1 MIRLPFRARPARTPS
16 VGPQSDQPQ
25 PSDTAPPAATA
36 APPIVHLEAVTRTF
50 AMQPPVH
57 ALRGVDLTIEEG
69 DYVAIEGRSG
79 SGKSTLLNVL
89 GLLDTPTS
97 GRYRLDGADVL
108 ARSDGERA
116 GLRARRIG
124 FVFQSFH
131 LMPHRNVLE
140 NVMLSGVYSR
150 MPRRE
155 RSQRADAV
163 LRRVGMAHRASFAPT
178 QLSGGERQRVAIARA
193 LLTHPRLLLCDEPT
207 GNLDSRNTASILD
220 LFDELAEDGLTL
232 VVITHD
238 QLVSRRARRRLV
250 MVDGV
255 LSEQSA

>member
-1 MIRLPFRARPARTPS
+1 M
-16 VGPQSDQPQ
+16 
-25 PSDTAPPAATA
+25 
-36 APPIVHLEAVTRTF
+36 PIVVLEGVRRTF
-50 AMQPPVH
+50 ATEPPVH
-57 ALRGVDLTIEEG
+57 ALRGIDLTIEDG
-69 DYVAIEGRSG
+69 DYAAIEGRSG

-97 GRYRLDGADVL
+97 GGYRLDGTDVL

-116 GLRARRIG
+116 ALRARRIG

-140 NVMLSGVYSR
+140 NVMLAGVYSR
-150 MPRRE
+150 MPRAKRSE
-155 RSQRADAV
+155 RAEVV
-163 LRRVGMAHRASFAPT
+163 LRRVGMAHRASFSPT

-207 GNLDSRNTASILD
+207 GNLDSRNTATILD
-220 LFDELAEDGLTL
+220 LFDELAADGLTL
-232 VVITHD
+232 IVITHD
-238 QLVSRRARRRLV
+238 ELVSRRARRRLV

-255 LSEQSA
+255 LSEQPA